1 MFYTLVLQ
9 FYKRMVKRKK
19 EDDTLL
25 WKKRIRKIKQ
35 CYDNDISRWQRD
47 FFSVK
52 LKEKSKKDL
61 MNLIETNHQIN
72 MTSDHSVSSYNS
84 FKIHLNA

>member
-35 CYDNDISRWQRD
+35 CCDNDICRWQRD
-47 FFSVK
+47 FFSAK

-61 MNLIETNHQIN
+61 VNLIETNHQIN